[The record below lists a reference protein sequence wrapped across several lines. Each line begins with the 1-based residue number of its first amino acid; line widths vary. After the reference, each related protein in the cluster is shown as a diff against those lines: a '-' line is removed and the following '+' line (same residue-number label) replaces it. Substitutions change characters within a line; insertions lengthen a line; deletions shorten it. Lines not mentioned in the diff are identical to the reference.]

1 MTHGHG
7 GAVGDLV
14 MVLCARPAKSC
25 ARSGVMLA
33 RVRSIGVFE
42 LLSAAAWARALGY
55 SPAELNGKSL
65 RGLMRLEKPAA
76 LDVVAALLDESDL
89 QPLEVTLRCKNG
101 GCKRFRLHRQLD
113 TYGEAVFVVADELV
127 EDRVAPRGVYA

>member
-1 MTHGHG
+1 
-7 GAVGDLV
+7 
-14 MVLCARPAKSC
+14 
-25 ARSGVMLA
+25 MLA
-33 RVRSIGVFE
+33 RVRSIGIFE

-55 SPAELNGKSL
+55 PPAELNGKSL

-76 LDVVAALLDESDL
+76 RDVVAALLDESDL

-101 GCKRFRLHRQLD
+101 GRKRLHRQLD
-113 TYGEAVFVVADELV
+113 TYGQAVFVVADELV